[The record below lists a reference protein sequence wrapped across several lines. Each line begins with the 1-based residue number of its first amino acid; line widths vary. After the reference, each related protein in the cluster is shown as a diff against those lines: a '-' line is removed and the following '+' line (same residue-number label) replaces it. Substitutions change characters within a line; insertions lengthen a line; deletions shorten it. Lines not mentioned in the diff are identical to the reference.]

1 MSINQLDPYTV
12 MVTWQQ
18 FVDFHKNTKSILSV
32 VLHAFGSV
40 FKFLT
45 RFKTKF
51 DNVAKDSPK
60 WFTDLAGEKDTCT
73 S

>member
-12 MVTWQQ
+12 IPRQQ
-18 FVDFHKNTKSILSV
+18 FVDFHKNTKSCILSV
-32 VLHAFGSV
+32 VLYTFGSV
-40 FKFLT
+40 FTFLT

-51 DNVAKDSPK
+51 DNVANDRPK